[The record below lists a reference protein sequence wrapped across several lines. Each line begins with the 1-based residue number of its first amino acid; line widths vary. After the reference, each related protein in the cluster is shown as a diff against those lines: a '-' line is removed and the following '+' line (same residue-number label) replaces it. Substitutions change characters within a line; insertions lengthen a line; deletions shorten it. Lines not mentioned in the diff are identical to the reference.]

1 MMGAHAAPRRAI
13 PMERTTTSVR
23 LRRWR
28 EKRKPPKT
36 PDNFPKVF
44 SEART
49 SAPGRRV
56 TNRNAVDR
64 ISVEC

>member
-28 EKRKPPKT
+28 EKRKPPKK
-36 PDNFPKVF
+36 PDNIPKVF
-44 SEART
+44 FRGPHECPRAAGYQSECR
-49 SAPGRRV
+49 
-56 TNRNAVDR
+56 
-64 ISVEC
+64 